1 MIPLILGAMKSGIT
15 NSTKKEIGS
24 ELDLSK
30 KKTINAKSF
39 FKKEKEDDD
48 NKSSSIVLASS
59 SLLSTKK
66 ISSLS
71 LLDKE
76 PVSDKKLE
84 IKNDP
89 KKGTED
95 IVNELASI
103 KKILTK
109 IDALISA
116 NLSKKNLQ
124 SESDKIQ
131 KSKEKSKS
139 DENKLENKKK
149 LGLGSA
155 ISSFSKPG
163 MSFFDTVLNYFTNI
177 FLGSLAVF
185 ALSKLPQIITA
196 FNSIGKNLSNTFNQ
210 IKFSVISLTRNF
222 PKQIKFLLKL
232 FQKIATSKP
241 AKSIANLLLT
251 AGKSVAT
258 IFGKASKAI
267 FNVIKGPLKNL
278 LGKSASSALRG
289 AAKGVS
295 SIGKR
300 GLTRAIPRALIK
312 IGGKNAAVVAKRL
325 GILTATGS
333 KHFSRITPI
342 FKRIP
347 FIGSLIGIGID
358 LALGVKPD
366 VAVAGAIGS
375 ALGATIGGAIG
386 TGLIPIPGLGTFL
399 GGVIGA
405 GVGDWAGKEIYKNLS
420 GNFSSLLPVENKE
433 KIQKKVQKKEEGGE
447 SETTRK
453 TSVEKRTIKK
463 IIIDRPIR
471 RPGKYIPLKK
481 PTEDAA
487 KKYFFKNDNKGG
499 SSFERFKRISNSYS
513 DLTFVGPLLRLG
525 IDIGL
530 GEIPNKSNTDVAAD
544 SLAYSIAVAIKRE
557 KLKFPG
563 VNANTSGTIA
573 NSLSSWARNQIYNEI
588 MTNKKKYDISD
599 RDKKYET
606 LVNVDPRNENST
618 VTTSDEKDF
627 WILST
632 ISLYESKTEQGAADV
647 AQSIYNRM
655 GYSKKSARK
664 LILEAGQYTPVGK
677 FGKASDWDK
686 ITDKE
691 SAINHIKNFPG
702 NRASINGLEKVS
714 AALLNTTLQKNAA
727 DFVGNRPDFRSEPHE
742 NSNNDMTED
751 KTRDGQTFGFNNGS
765 AYLGKS
771 SLPFNVPTIVK
782 GTTTVSKTIPGSA
795 GTIPAAMV
803 TGGLKASQ
811 VTQTSPQGWRNGKM
825 HKGIDMSGGPGS
837 LISSAQDATVVHAGF
852 IDDGYG
858 YSVILKYSNGAETR
872 FGHLQSTSVKTGQ
885 KIRAGQLLG
894 KEGSTG
900 RSTGPHL
907 HFEYYPSGGAM
918 TYEGYGNA
926 DAVKDSYIRYGGN
939 VKPIIST
946 PTPTPTPTAPP
957 TTSGQVPQTQ
967 ITSKKN
973 FGLKVGQERKFNVPD
988 YGEVKAH
995 KTETGFKFF
1004 GSGINNILDLSKPQG
1019 RKIVEYFNS
1028 IDGGNLSSP
1037 RPVLPNG
1044 EFNGHNSTNPVPRD
1058 SLIGSNL
1065 IPPPNGTGEA
1075 GQIAGYNQSG
1085 NAGYGD
1091 PSNIKF
1097 PTKGTGTPGPG
1108 YRPVIPNENKYK
1120 DALSN
1125 ISDYDE
1131 NNENR
1136 SIFIITIPTP
1146 APPPITI
1153 AGSGSGGSGSST
1165 GTPNSSDSST
1175 SIQHLLHFNS

>member
-24 ELDLSK
+24 ELDVSK

-48 NKSSSIVLASS
+48 DNKSSSIVLASS
-59 SLLSTKK
+59 SILSTKK

-95 IVNELASI
+95 IINELTSI

-267 FNVIKGPLKNL
+267 FNVIKVPLKNL

-300 GLTRAIPRALIK
+300 GLMRAIPRTLIK

-420 GNFSSLLPVENKE
+420 GNFSSLLPMGNKE

-453 TSVEKRTIKK
+453 TAVEKRTIKK

-530 GEIPNKSNTDVAAD
+530 GEIPNKSNTNVAAD

-588 MTNKKKYDISD
+588 MSNKKKYDISD

-606 LVNVDPRNENST
+606 LVNVDPRNKNST

-632 ISLYESKTEQGAADV
+632 ISLYESLTEQGSADV

-664 LILEAGQYTPVGK
+664 LILESGQYEPVGK
-677 FGKASDWDK
+677 YGKVSDWDK

-702 NRASINGLEKVS
+702 NGVSINRLEKVS

-727 DFVGNRPDFRSEPHE
+727 DFVGNRPDFRSEAYE
-742 NSNNDMTED
+742 NSNNEMTED
-751 KTRDGQTFGFNNGS
+751 NTRDGQTFGFNNGS

-782 GTTTVSKTIPGSA
+782 GTTTVSKTNYGSGGYKPLNPGSYNSIEYITGDSTQGRFYDLDGHGGA
-795 GTIPAAMV
+795 KYHEHFAFKTIADKERAKAA
-803 TGGLKASQ
+803 LRA
-811 VTQTSPQGWRNGKM
+811 
-825 HKGIDMSGGPGS
+825 
-837 LISSAQDATVVHAGF
+837 AGF
-852 IDDGYG
+852 EIGSEFRLNSGTNHGLNLAIDIPLY
-858 YSVILKYSNGAETR
+858 K
-872 FGHLQSTSVKTGQ
+872 
-885 KIRAGQLLG
+885 
-894 KEGSTG
+894 
-900 RSTGPHL
+900 
-907 HFEYYPSGGAM
+907 PSGGGTQKGFANSSSG
-918 TYEGYGNA
+918 EKKFSA
-926 DAVKDSYIRYGGN
+926 AVRKIIFPNDEHSKN
-939 VKPIIST
+939 PIAPPST
-946 PTPTPTPTAPP
+946 P
-957 TTSGQVPQTQ
+957 GQVPQNP
-967 ITSKKN
+967 ITSTTTPGQVPQNPITHALSNNN

-1004 GSGINNILDLSKPQG
+1004 GPGINNILDLSKPQG
-1019 RKIVEYFNS
+1019 RKIIEHFNS

-1037 RPVLPNG
+1037 RPVMPNG

-1065 IPPPNGTGEA
+1065 IPPPNGAGEA

-1091 PSNIKF
+1091 PLNIKF